1 MEKNIIPSGNYAID
15 EAGPHIMEAHLGSC
29 AGITLCDVQNGLGGL
44 IHILLPEPTG
54 TNVPFH
60 KATYASTGVPSFV
73 EALCAAGASVETL
86 RACIAGGAL
95 IGPVSEQDLSL
106 DIGGR
111 TAEIAQD
118 ILQKDHIPLVMSE
131 VGGYFGC
138 TLRLDLSTLETEI
151 TPLCAEEEAPDID
164 MPAPTLKEIEDRI
177 EYIQPIPQVALKIL
191 RMLHEDTC
199 SLKHIGHQVQQDQVI
214 ASRVINL
221 CNSALFGLRYTVDS
235 IDRALILVGEKQLL
249 RLVMSASLQTLF
261 PNKASGYS
269 LCKGGMYQ
277 HALGTAVVAAEL
289 ASFTGRAAPDVA
301 YTAGLLHDIGK
312 IPLDQYLSP
321 LAPFF
326 YRAVHSETFELC
338 RLEQEQFHI
347 SHTEVGAL
355 LADRWRLP
363 ETLGD
368 VIRHHHEPENAQV
381 DRDLT
386 TLIYLADLLMSRFQM
401 GQKLDRMNTHRLTE
415 RLQQL
420 GLTREQFP
428 VLVDRIPKG
437 VFQYSP
443 GGSMNSQPTKEPNA
457 LRYRNERIFEQ
468 KNP

>member
-1 MEKNIIPSGNYAID
+1 MQKDIISSGKYAVS
-15 EAGPHIMEAHLGSC
+15 EAGPRVMEAYLGTC
-29 AGITLCDVQNGLGGL
+29 LGITLCDAQNGLAGL
-44 IHILLPEPTG
+44 IHLLLPEPTG
-54 TNVPFH
+54 TNVAFH
-60 KATYASTGVPSFV
+60 NATYASTGVPHFIG
-73 EALCAAGASVETL
+73 ALCAAGASMENL

-111 TAEIAQD
+111 TAEIAHD
-118 ILQKDHIPLVMSE
+118 ILQKSHIPVVMAE

-138 TLRLDLSTLETEI
+138 RLRLDLSTLETGI
-151 TPLCAEEEAPDID
+151 KPLYTSEAPPRLDI
-164 MPAPTLKEIEDRI
+164 PVPTLQDIEDRI
-177 EYIQPIPQVALKIL
+177 QYIQPIPQIALKIL
-191 RMLHEDTC
+191 RMLHEDKC
-199 SLKHIGHQVQQDQVI
+199 SLRHIGHQVQQDQVI

-235 IDRALILVGEKQLL
+235 IDRALVLVGEKQLL
-249 RLVMSASLQTLF
+249 RLVMSASLQTMF
-261 PNKASGYS
+261 PNKNYGYS

-277 HALGTAVVAAEL
+277 HALGTAMVASEL

-321 LAPFF
+321 LVPFF
-326 YRAVHSETFELC
+326 YRAVHSEGFELC

-347 SHTEVGAL
+347 SHTEAGGL
-355 LADRWRLP
+355 LAEHWQLP
-363 ETLGD
+363 ETLAD
-368 VIRHHHEPENAQV
+368 VIRHHHEPEKARV

-386 TLIYLADLLMSRFQM
+386 TLVYLADLLMSRFQM
-401 GQKLDRMNTHRLTE
+401 GQKPDRMNTHRLAQ

-443 GGSMNSQPTKEPNA
+443 GVPRE
-457 LRYRNERIFEQ
+457 
-468 KNP
+468 